1 MKEFNTRIKSKHD
14 TTANWD
20 NATGFIPLAGEI
32 IIYDDYKQIPY
43 VVEEDGELVTKI
55 LNVPG
60 IKVGTGNGYV
70 QDLAFV
76 DEELRRTIMA
86 HINNNEVHVTP
97 EDKIFWSNKINVD
110 DSEDILFGELSD
122 ETLILTRN

>member
-14 TTANWD
+14 ITANWD

-43 VVEEDGELVTKI
+43 VVEEDGELVTKM

-60 IKVGTGNGYV
+60 IKVGTGNGY
-70 QDLAFV
+70 
-76 DEELRRTIMA
+76 
-86 HINNNEVHVTP
+86 
-97 EDKIFWSNKINVD
+97 EDQN
-110 DSEDILFGELSD
+110 LL
-122 ETLILTRN
+122 

>member
-86 HINNNEVHVTP
+86 HINNGEVHVTP